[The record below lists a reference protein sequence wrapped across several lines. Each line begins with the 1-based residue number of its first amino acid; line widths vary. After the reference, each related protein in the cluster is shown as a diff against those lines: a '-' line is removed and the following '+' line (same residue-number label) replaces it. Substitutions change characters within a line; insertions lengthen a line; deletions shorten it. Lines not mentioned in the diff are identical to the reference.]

1 MIICNARILKD
12 WSSTPFEG
20 YLRIENGKIVE
31 IGRKTDVCDFDL
43 EGKLVIPGFFNTHTH
58 APMSLLKGISD
69 DEPFDTWLFKKVLPV
84 ENKLTEEMIYWG
96 TILAQMEMVKRG
108 IVAFVDMYFKEEW
121 VAQAVADFGMKAV
134 LTRGLVGDER
144 DDGGRLKENLALF
157 EKWHESHG
165 GRIKIGFGPHSP
177 YLCTPRYL
185 KKIFDVA
192 SFNDAIVTMHIL
204 EAKKE
209 RKMYRL
215 EDLLKLGM
223 SKVKMIAVH
232 CVYME
237 EGEMKEARKT
247 SSFYI
252 SHNPSSNLKLGNG
265 VPKVHEMIENEL
277 IVSLGTDGSASN
289 NSLDI
294 WHEMRLA
301 TLIQKL
307 RNPKFLPSKAAFK
320 IATLNGAV
328 AMGFKRSGRVE
339 EGFDAD
345 LVVVDTK
352 KPHYYPEIDLIS
364 NLVHAGNSG
373 DVFATMVNGKWL
385 YYDGKFLTVE
395 EEQVYKKVE
404 EIKNGIFST

>member
-20 YLRIENGKIVE
+20 FLRIENGKIVE

-43 EGKLVIPGFFNTHTH
+43 EGKLVVPGFFNTHTH

-144 DDGGRLKENLALF
+144 DDGGRLRENLALF

-237 EGEMKEARKT
+237 ESEMKEARKT
-247 SSFYI
+247 PSFYI

-265 VPKVHEMIENEL
+265 VPKVHEMMENEL

-320 IATLNGAV
+320 IATLNGAI
-328 AMGFKRSGRVE
+328 AMGFERSGKVE

>member
-20 YLRIENGKIVE
+20 FLRIENGKIVE
-31 IGRKTDVCDFDL
+31 IGKESSVCDVDL
-43 EGKLVIPGFFNTHTH
+43 KGKLIIPGFFNTHTH
-58 APMSLLKGISD
+58 APMSLFKGISD
-69 DEPFDTWLFKKVLPV
+69 DDPFDVWLFKKILPL

-96 TILAQMEMVKRG
+96 AILAQMEMVKRG

-121 VAQAVADFGMKAV
+121 IAQAVADFGMKAV
-134 LTRGLVGDER
+134 LTRGLVGDEK
-144 DDGGRLKENLALF
+144 DDGGRLKENLMLF

-177 YLCTPRYL
+177 YLCTPKYL
-185 KKIFDVA
+185 KKIFDIA
-192 SFNDAIVTMHIL
+192 SINNATVTMHIL
-204 EAKKE
+204 ETKKE

-223 SKVKMIAVH
+223 SKVNMIAVH
-232 CVYME
+232 CVHMDE
-237 EGEMKEARKT
+237 NELKELKK
-247 SSFYI
+247 SPSFYI

-265 VPKVHEMIENEL
+265 IPKIQEMIENGL
-277 IVSLGTDGSASN
+277 TVSLGTDGSASN

-301 TLIQKL
+301 TLLQKL
-307 RNPKFLPSKAAFK
+307 RNPKFLPSRMIFK
-320 IATLNGAV
+320 IATFNGAL
-328 AMGFKRSGRVE
+328 AMNFKGSGKVE

-345 LVVVDTK
+345 LVVIDTK
-352 KPHYYPEIDLIS
+352 KPHYYPEIGIIS

-395 EEQVYKKVE
+395 EDDVYKKIE
-404 EIKNGIFST
+404 KIKDRIISS

>member
-20 YLRIENGKIVE
+20 FLRIENGKIVE

-204 EAKKE
+204 ETKKE

-237 EGEMKEARKT
+237 ESEMKEARKT

-328 AMGFKRSGRVE
+328 AMGFERSGKVE

-385 YYDGKFLTVE
+385 YYDGKFLTIE

-404 EIKNGIFST
+404 EIKNRIFST